1 MRYFSAQLPDTV
13 DIFGAKAFHRL
24 APSSM
29 GRFDCFEASQ
39 GCFVGFQTRQ
49 SLFFFRDMIVHNSE
63 PANQWRKR
71 ESLQNEG
78 CKNDTEGEQEDEIA
92 PGEWFAVGEQK
103 RDCERARKRIRPAHP
118 DPCNQSGVLPG
129 NAGFA
134 AGFSVE

>member
-1 MRYFSAQLPDTV
+1 MRDFPAQLLDTV

-29 GRFDCFEASQ
+29 RRFNRLETSQ

-78 CKNDTEGEQEDEIA
+78 GKDDTEGEQEDEVA

-103 RDCERARKRIRPAHP
+103 RDCERTGK
-118 DPCNQSGVLPG
+118 
-129 NAGFA
+129 
-134 AGFSVE
+134 